1 MLGAKRKENKIIISK
16 IGAIMLIL
24 GFTIVFLIAMLKIL
38 QDEVLYRS
46 YYYKANEIL
55 NNITKKAIIFAS
67 VMVVLGAIMLSIALV
82 IFIWKI
88 A

>member
-1 MLGAKRKENKIIISK
+1 MIISK

-46 YYYKANEIL
+46 CYYKANEIL

-67 VMVVLGAIMLSIALV
+67 VMVVLGAINRISYFYMENCIERR
-82 IFIWKI
+82 
-88 A
+88 